1 MILQKEIA
9 LEKAEQERKNEEL
22 RIRIE
27 KNMPETQKLREQNI
41 RRIKEG
47 LEKVKKRER
56 ELNREV
62 ITFI

>member
-22 RIRIE
+22 QIRIE